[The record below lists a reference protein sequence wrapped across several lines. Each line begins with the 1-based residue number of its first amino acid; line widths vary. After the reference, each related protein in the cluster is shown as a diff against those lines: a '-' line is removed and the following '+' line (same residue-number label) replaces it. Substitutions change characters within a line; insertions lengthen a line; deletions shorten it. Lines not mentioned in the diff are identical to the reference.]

1 MELNKNT
8 GHTEWMSN
16 EAYDELTKGGGEY
29 NE

>member
-1 MELNKNT
+1 MKLANCTKCPKLM
-8 GHTEWMSN
+8 HN